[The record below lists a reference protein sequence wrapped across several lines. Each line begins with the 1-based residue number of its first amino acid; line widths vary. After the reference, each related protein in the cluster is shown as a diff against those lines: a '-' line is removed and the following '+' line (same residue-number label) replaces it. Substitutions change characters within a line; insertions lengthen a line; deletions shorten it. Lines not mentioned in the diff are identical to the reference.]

1 MSNIGFEASVFAS
14 DGAFSYVDMENV
26 FFGRGMRSALPSVP
40 MDQIKQMF
48 NQIGFTVR
56 QKEAIFNLSQEDVN
70 NALKDSTYFSNFLNP
85 MDGNRPADGKRGDGK
100 RRSYEGKNE
109 IALKLLGHLAETI
122 GLCDSTLSESSRF
135 ATKDD
140 NMDGLI
146 KIAAGGQ
153 VVISDNPAQW
163 YVSPLDMSLMLL
175 DAIKKDPVARKKI
188 FNRYAER
195 TKLDIDFTTFGEN
208 KEKVEEEFENALV
221 NVLEANIKTNF
232 PRAAYQ
238 AHQRVIAYS
247 TTVEEFKKY
256 VDSYKE
262 KYTNLETSYE
272 KLKGDPLNYVAFFR
286 ELDRVS
292 SEGMQFG
299 GIDVDGK
306 KISGVPAGER
316 TFDILKKILEGPDF
330 KSEDRSPIRAAALL
344 RVIDFT
350 YARDPVLREDAIK
363 WLTQGEKRVGGHIV
377 TNKAT
382 ELANEI
388 NRQINTL
395 NKSRGGKD
403 EISTIDPY
411 KQFGFRKDQNDK
423 SKVIF
428 DSDAKILKIRAL
440 LADFPPTR
448 ATVAIWK
455 KAEETYKNADEDLMD
470 KLERYTYD
478 YVVRSGAIA
487 KYKPQNLNL
496 LNDSVVEQLENLSEK
511 YDPQNPG
518 TWDSL
523 DVQIAAK
530 IAELEEMGKSAPNP
544 AAPDEVSFRAFV
556 EEVKQF
562 MADTKPSPKETN
574 GAITLHNVDNLLG
587 GLIDDRRGVISGG
600 HYGFKL
606 KFFEKD
612 FAEIKRQQEK
622 GDFAVIEHSLPQ
634 STAITELM
642 EMGSVE
648 ATSVVIKAAEEFWA
662 KLKKTPEEK
671 DARIELEGSP
681 FKGLTYA
688 KITKIERQDGVA
700 DDKDQT
706 PYSYAVIHFEA
717 NNQSYKITTTG
728 AKTNVSRNENGELP
742 PFTVWKDLAG
752 IYKNMGANRIN
763 VECDDVA
770 TYFAIASAFANLGIE
785 CVNEQVKLS
794 PVQAE
799 QVRKILEAAIRRD
812 IATGA
817 TVRERPATRMA
828 NKAIDLSQKKADELK
843 ETMEMAL
850 CAEALKEN
858 SERLD
863 AASLETQT
871 RVTELS
877 EKPAVEL
884 AKDWVEVRDAGLTKS
899 LNIAAESEIAEHFA
913 EEKPVASDVLTLA
926 RLQLQKEGGES
937 YDIRDLG
944 KAISETPVDKAEYI
958 AEKKDNV
965 MEFVDA
971 IRPDHPDTA
980 KAIEDVLDND
990 FDPSNPDADPVDTFA
1005 AVRNIYHL
1013 QKDKDIADD
1022 ALLESLI
1029 EEFKRQANINE
1040 SVAHYLKLKN
1050 HCKGKPVIDKELKE
1064 EVDNFNYAASY
1075 ALAELRKS
1083 PDEIVKI
1090 LDKNGAKKDL
1100 QDKVATGTELNL
1112 QDFVTITIAVAKEW
1126 NGIVVTP
1133 RLAMELEQQKSYEEV
1148 ERAFK
1153 QITKKGMAITD
1164 ANMRKV
1170 AGYAYME
1177 ASNEI
1182 LGAKPVD
1189 YQGLKERV
1197 DASALSKIA
1206 ELGKK
1211 IGNTSMQTAKSLD
1224 DLGPVALDDKE
1235 FATCQEAL
1243 GLEKKQAAKNLQKA
1257 FERYIKEGKTRS

>member
-1 MSNIGFEASVFAS
+1 MSNPSFEASVFAS
-14 DGAFSYVDMENV
+14 DGVFSYVDMERV

-48 NQIGFTVR
+48 NQIGFTSR
-56 QKEAIFNLSQEDVN
+56 QKEAIFNLAQKDVN

-85 MDGNRPADGKRGDGK
+85 MNGNRPADGKRGDGK

-122 GLCDSTLSESSRF
+122 GLCDSTISESSRF

-153 VVISDNPAQW
+153 VVISDNPAEW

-188 FNRYAER
+188 FNRYAEE
-195 TKLDIDFTTFGEN
+195 TKLEIDFSTFGKD

-221 NVLEANIKTNF
+221 DLLKTGINTNF
-232 PRAAYQ
+232 PRAAFRANQ
-238 AHQRVIAYS
+238 HVIAYS

-256 VDSYKE
+256 VASYEE
-262 KYTNLETSYE
+262 KYANLKTSYE
-272 KLKGDPLNYVAFFR
+272 NLKVDPLNYVAFFR

-316 TFDILKKILEGPDF
+316 TFDILTDILESPAF
-330 KSEDRSPIRAAALL
+330 ASEKYAPVRADALL
-344 RVIDFT
+344 RIVDFT
-350 YARDPVLREDAIK
+350 YARDPALREDAMK
-363 WLTQGEKRVGGHIV
+363 WLTDGD
-377 TNKAT
+377 KAT
-382 ELANEI
+382 KLANEI
-388 NRQINTL
+388 NAQIRIFNE
-395 NKSRGGKD
+395 GKEEKD
-403 EISTIDPY
+403 RVSEIDPY
-411 KQFGFRKDQNDK
+411 KQFGFRKE
-423 SKVIF
+423 SKGSDRIVF
-428 DSDAKILKIRAL
+428 DPNAKILKIRAL
-440 LADFPPTR
+440 LVDLPPTR

-478 YVVRSGAIA
+478 YVVRSGAVA
-487 KYKPQNLNL
+487 RSKTQSFNL
-496 LNDSVVEQLENLSEK
+496 LNDSVVEQLKNLSEK
-511 YDPQNPG
+511 YDPQKPG

-530 IAELEEMGKSAPNP
+530 IAELEEMSKSAPDP
-544 AAPDEVSFRAFV
+544 TAPDEVSFRAFV

-574 GAITLHNVDNLLG
+574 GAITLRNVDNLLG
-587 GLIDDRRGVISGG
+587 GLIDDRLGVISGG
-600 HYGFKL
+600 HYDFKL

-622 GDFAVIEHSLPQ
+622 GDFAVIEHSRPA

-642 EMGSVE
+642 KMDSAE
-648 ATSVVIKAAEEFWA
+648 ATSVVIEAAEKFW
-662 KLKKTPEEK
+662 KELENSPEENH
-671 DARIELEGSP
+671 ARIELKESP

-688 KITKIERQDGVA
+688 KITKIERKNDVA
-700 DDKDQT
+700 DDMNKT

-717 NNQSYKITTTG
+717 NKQKHQIVTTG
-728 AKTNVSRNENGELP
+728 GHTYISRNENGELP

-752 IYKNMGANRIN
+752 IYKNLGANRIN
-763 VECDDVA
+763 VECDDLA
-770 TYFAIASAFANLGIE
+770 TYFSVASAFASLGIE
-785 CVNEQVKLS
+785 CVNDQVKLS
-794 PVQAE
+794 PAQEE
-799 QVRKILEAAIRRD
+799 QIRKILDAAIRRD

-817 TVRERPATRMA
+817 KTKERLSTRRA
-828 NKAIDLSQKKADELK
+828 KSAVDLSQEKVDELK
-843 ETMEMAL
+843 ETMDMAL

-877 EKPAVEL
+877 EKSTVEL

-913 EEKPVASDVLTLA
+913 EEKPGASDILALA

-937 YDIRDLG
+937 YDIKDLG

-958 AEKKDNV
+958 AEKKDKV
-965 MEFVDA
+965 VEFVDA

-990 FDPSNPDADPVDTFA
+990 FDPSNPGADPVDTFA

-1013 QKDKDIADD
+1013 QKNEDIADD

-1090 LDKNGAKKDL
+1090 LDKNSAKKDL

-1112 QDFVTITIAVAKEW
+1112 QDIVDIAKAVAKEW
-1126 NGIVVTP
+1126 NGTVVTP
-1133 RLAMELEQQKSYEEV
+1133 QRAMELEQQRNYEEV
-1148 ERAFK
+1148 ERAYK
-1153 QITKKGMAITD
+1153 QISKKGATITD
-1164 ANMRKV
+1164 NNMRKI
-1170 AGYAYME
+1170 AGYVYME

-1182 LGAKPVD
+1182 LGTKPVD
-1189 YQGLKERV
+1189 YQGLKEQIDFLAV
-1197 DASALSKIA
+1197 SKIA

-1211 IGNTSMQTAKSLD
+1211 IGNASMQAAKSFD
-1224 DLGPVALDDKE
+1224 DLDSTALDNK
-1235 FATCQEAL
+1235 AYAYCLGAL
-1243 GLEKKQAAKNLQKA
+1243 GLEKMEALKAVQKD
-1257 FERYIKEGKTRS
+1257 FKRYIKEGKTRS